1 MSPVAILKLLKAAK
15 EIKDYVKK
23 PNNLDM
29 QLEMVVERLKQNDE
43 KIQQLEID
51 IKAMLEMFKKQV
63 NKEDWWITRALHLKE

>member
-51 IKAMLEMFKKQV
+51 IKAMLKMLKKQV
-63 NKEDWWITRALHLKE
+63 NKED

>member
-29 QLEMVVERLKQNDE
+29 QLEMVVERLKKNDE

-63 NKEDWWITRALHLKE
+63 NKED

>member
-63 NKEDWWITRALHLKE
+63 NKED

>member
-51 IKAMLEMFKKQV
+51 IKAMLKMFKKQV
-63 NKEDWWITRALHLKE
+63 NKEDWWIMRP